1 MKKVLEQ
8 LRAHADTRRF
18 DFDWEKI
25 NFNRIA
31 LVNLLLANKSSGR
44 YLEIGCANNVLFD
57 SVLAK
62 HKTGV
67 DPEQGGTHRLTSDE
81 FFRLHGTERYDVVF
95 LDGLHTYEQTHT
107 DVVNAL
113 RCVGKGGWIA
123 LHDMIPRD
131 WLEEH
136 IPRLSASWSG
146 DVWKVAFELA
156 ASADIDFKLLE
167 IDHGVGVLHALKDDA
182 QIPDLRA
189 TLADKRFS
197 YFYDNYKSL
206 PAVDY
211 NTGRAWL
218 DSLLLPR

>member
-1 MKKVLEQ
+1 MRKLQEQ
-8 LRAHADTRRF
+8 HRAQADTRRF

-44 YLEIGCANNVLFD
+44 YLEIGCANNDLFD

-67 DPEQGGTHRLTSDE
+67 DPERGGTHRATSDA
-81 FFRLHGTERYDVVF
+81 FFRQHGNERYDVVF
-95 LDGLHTYEQTHT
+95 LDGLHTYEQTHR

-136 IPRLSASWSG
+136 MPRLSASWSG

-167 IDHGVGVLHALKDDA
+167 IDHGVGVLHVLKDDA
-182 QIPDLRA
+182 QISDLRA

-197 YFYDNYKSL
+197 YFYDNYKTL

-211 NTGRAWL
+211 DTGRAWL
-218 DSLLLPR
+218 DSLLLPG